1 MKKRKTFTSMAIVI
15 AILILGV
22 GYAAIAEIPLTLN
35 GSANVHANADFNVQY
50 DTNHEVKVTPNANV
64 TWEEKSNPA
73 VVTGSYEDT
82 LNANMTVYLDSA
94 NRTASA
100 IYKID
105 NKSGELKATIAS
117 EITNDFTEDN
127 ANYLSLEQ
135 ALYTTEACTD
145 TDLLNTTQLAPGQ
158 SAYLKVTVSLVKL
171 PVDDIVDASFSVGLT
186 ATPVEVEL
194 SND

>member
-1 MKKRKTFTSMAIVI
+1 MKKKKTFTSMAIVI

-22 GYAAIAEIPLTLN
+22 GYAAVTEIPLNLN

-50 DTNHEVKVTPNANV
+50 DTAHQVKVTPNANV

-117 EITNDFTEDN
+117 EITNDFTEGN
-127 ANYLSLEQ
+127 ADYLSLEQ
-135 ALYTTEACTD
+135 ALYANEACTE
-145 TDLLNTTQLAPGQ
+145 LLNTTQLAPGQ